1 MKRKT
6 KINTKIYVANLP
18 PQASE
23 PEIRAMFSSAGSV
36 MSIKIVKDRD
46 TGHPRGFAF
55 VQMSTQWEARRAVSM
70 LNRKDFMGK
79 DLLVREARDDHG
91 PRGNW

>member
-6 KINTKIYVANLP
+6 KVNTKIYVSNLP
-18 PQASE
+18 PQAGE
-23 PEIRAMFSSAGSV
+23 PDIRAIFSSAGSV
-36 MSIKIVKDRD
+36 MSVNIVKDRE
-46 TGHPRGFAF
+46 TGQPRGFAF

-79 DLLVREARDDHG
+79 DLLVREARDDRG
-91 PRGNW
+91 SRGNW